1 MLSSPLNLSGIKTLV
16 VDDEL
21 GVRSVLV
28 TTLGQWGAQVVEAET
43 GPRALAELTRARVS
57 GNPFQLIFLDSS
69 MSPMD
74 GFEIAEHLRAH
85 PQELARIIL
94 MIPPNQITQDLPRA
108 RKLGVAA
115 YVGKPL
121 ARHGIVTAIAATLN
135 LEVKQAQGQPPSPGK
150 PKRFRILLAEDT
162 PDVAWIIRTLIE
174 GPDYQVDVAHDGAIA
189 ADLFRLLEYDLVLMD
204 LQMPHFDGYWATRE
218 IRNWERGNNLKRT
231 PIIALTGF
239 AHEEDPRKSFEAGLD
254 AYLVKPVSKETLFR
268 LIGKHLG
275 KPHERADRAPVR

>member
-1 MLSSPLNLSGIKTLV
+1 MSRPLNLTGIKTLV
-16 VDDEL
+16 VDEQAI
-21 GVRSVLV
+21 RKILV
-28 TTLGQWGAQVVEAET
+28 TAVGEWGAQVVEAES
-43 GPRALAELTRARVS
+43 GPRGLAELTRARVS
-57 GNPFQLIFLDSS
+57 GNPFQLIFLGSN

-85 PQELARIIL
+85 PQEFARIIL
-94 MIPPNQITQDLPRA
+94 MIGPNQLTQDLPRA
-108 RKLGVAA
+108 RKLGLTA

-121 ARHGIVTAIAATLN
+121 TRPAIVGAIAATLN
-135 LEVKQAQGQPPSPGK
+135 LDLQQGQPPGPGK

-174 GPDYQVDVAHDGAIA
+174 GPDYQVDVAHDGGNA
-189 ADLFRLLEYDLVLMD
+189 ADLFRVLDYDLILMD

-218 IRNWERGNNLKRT
+218 IRNWERSNHLKRT
-231 PIIALTGF
+231 PIIAITAF

-275 KPHERADRAPVR
+275 KASRTT

>member
-1 MLSSPLNLSGIKTLV
+1 LSRPLNLNGIKTLV
-16 VDDEL
+16 VDDE
-21 GVRSVLV
+21 RTIRTVLV
-28 TTLGQWGAQVVEAET
+28 TTLGEWGAQVVEAES
-43 GPRALAELTRARVS
+43 GPRALAELARARVS
-57 GNPFQLIFLDSS
+57 GDPFQLIFLDAG

-85 PQELARIIL
+85 PQEFGRIIL
-94 MIPPNQITQDLPRA
+94 MIGPDQIAQDLPRA

-121 ARHGIVTAIAATLN
+121 TRSAIVGAIAATLN
-135 LEVKQAQGQPPSPGK
+135 LAVKQAEPASPGK

-174 GPDYQVDVAHDGAIA
+174 GPDYQVDIARDGGVA
-189 ADLFRLLEYDLVLMD
+189 ADLFRLLDYDLVLMD
-204 LQMPHFDGYWATRE
+204 LQMPNFDGYWATRE
-218 IRNWERGNNLKRT
+218 IRKWERGNNRKRT
-231 PIIALTGF
+231 PIIAITAF

-254 AYLVKPVSKETLFR
+254 AYVVKPVSKETLFR

-275 KPHERADRAPVR
+275 QPSRTG

>member
-1 MLSSPLNLSGIKTLV
+1 VLSSPLNLNGVKTLV
-16 VDDEL
+16 IDDEL
-21 GVRSVLV
+21 RIRSVLA

-43 GPRALAELTRARVS
+43 GPRALAELTRARAS
-57 GNPFQLIFLDSS
+57 GNPFQLIFLDST

-74 GFEIAEHLRAH
+74 GFEIAEHLRPH
-85 PQELARIIL
+85 PQEFARIIL
-94 MIPPNQITQDLPRA
+94 MIGPNQITQDLPRA

-121 ARHGIVTAIAATLN
+121 ARPAVLGAIAATLN
-135 LEVKQAQGQPPSPGK
+135 LEVKEGQPGK
-150 PKRFRILLAEDT
+150 PNRFRILLAEDT

-174 GPDYQVDVAHDGAIA
+174 GPDYQVDVAHDGGIA
-189 ADLFRLLEYDLVLMD
+189 ADLFRLLDYNLVLMD

-218 IRNWERGNNLKRT
+218 IRIWERSNNLKRT
-231 PIIALTGF
+231 PIIAITAF

-268 LIGKHLG
+268 VINKHLG
-275 KPHERADRAPVR
+275 KPLRAS

>member
-1 MLSSPLNLSGIKTLV
+1 VLSSPLNLKRIKTLV

-21 GVRSVLV
+21 RIRSVLT

-43 GPRALAELTRARVS
+43 GPRALAELARARAS
-57 GNPFQLIFLDSS
+57 GNPFQLIFLDST

-74 GFEIAEHLRAH
+74 GFEIAEHLRPH
-85 PQELARIIL
+85 PQEFARIIL
-94 MIPPNQITQDLPRA
+94 MIGPNQITQDLPRA

-121 ARHGIVTAIAATLN
+121 ARPAVLGAIAATLN
-135 LEVKQAQGQPPSPGK
+135 LEVKEGQPLSPGM

-174 GPDYQVDVAHDGAIA
+174 GPDYQVDVAHDGGIA
-189 ADLFRLLEYDLVLMD
+189 ADLFRLLDYNLVLMD

-218 IRNWERGNNLKRT
+218 IRIWERSNNLKRT
-231 PIIALTGF
+231 PIIAITAF

-268 LIGKHLG
+268 VINKHLG
-275 KPHERADRAPVR
+275 KPLRTS